1 MIRVFNAP
9 IGSKMFLQLVQ
20 DGVNASLIL
29 VDDDGHKVEAGNVL
43 TISDEGVTF
52 HASINRAA
60 PFKMTSDREI
70 FNCDR

>member
-20 DGVNASLIL
+20 DGVHASLIL

-43 TISDEGVTF
+43 TISEEGVTF
-52 HASINRAA
+52 HTSINRDA
-60 PFKMTSDREI
+60 PFRMTSDREI
-70 FNCDR
+70 FNCGR

>member
-9 IGSKMFLQLVQ
+9 TGPKMSLQLVQ

-60 PFKMTSDREI
+60 PFRMTSDREI
-70 FNCDR
+70 YNCDR